1 VYSKRAIQS
10 VKTLK
15 MDKYFRIIYGII
27 FLIVFL
33 TPWIC
38 LYAAQKRRAK
48 IPKMTIDELKQMAI
62 KSPVLYSGNVV
73 REILSRGEDINFAFP
88 LFLKM
93 ACSKKYLESIFGWA
107 GLKAYFTNILEGID
121 FTEKRPSKT
130 TVERLRLI
138 ESQIRDNS
146 ANSVQP

>member
-1 VYSKRAIQS
+1 
-10 VKTLK
+10 
-15 MDKYFRIIYGII
+15 MDKYFSIIYGII

-38 LYAAQKRRAK
+38 LYTAK
-48 IPKMTIDELKQMAI
+48 KNKAKFPKMTADELKQMAI
-62 KSPVLYSGNVV
+62 KSPVIYSGNVV
-73 REILSRGEDINFAFP
+73 RELLSRGEDINFAFP

-93 ACSKKYLESIFGWA
+93 ACSKKYFESIFGWA

-130 TVERLRLI
+130 TLERLRLI
-138 ESQIRDNS
+138 ESQIQDNS
-146 ANSVQP
+146 ANPMQT